1 MFEKSS
7 DFSRIQHRDETL
19 TMRNLEQEKSK
30 PIFHHLRTFV
40 LGLALGNCPILG
52 LSDERHKF
60 DRLEDASHELEV

>member
-1 MFEKSS
+1 
-7 DFSRIQHRDETL
+7 
-19 TMRNLEQEKSK
+19 MRNLEQEKSK

-60 DRLEDASHELEV
+60 DRLEDAVYELEVCAYCGLVNDQVLR